1 MAMRRNQPKVQ
12 AKDLPESG
20 VTNSA
25 SFRPGEK
32 RPITGATICGSIGTA
47 MASAR
52 KPATRLSPASRRK
65 RKSLRCGIAT
75 DSSRGFRGI
84 RAPSCGKINATLKK
98 PRGTMNFR
106 QTINLFTAIFVAAL
120 IALLVGPRAAMT
132 RQATRKKQQTPTI
145 DEYQPKSTLVT
156 KEHKVERAKFPFIDI
171 HSHHWN
177 PTAAEVDQL
186 VKEMDTINL
195 RVMVNLSGG
204 TGEQLKNTVAVMK
217 GRYPDRFVVFANMSY
232 DDLNTPG
239 FGKHVAARLE
249 EDVKNGAQGLK
260 IFKNF
265 GMDLKYATGERVH
278 VDDPEFDAVWD
289 KCAELRIPVL
299 IHIAA
304 PSPFFDPWDYHN
316 ERWLELKQF
325 PGRARAPEKYPPFE
339 TLMTERNHLFAKH
352 PKTNFIAAH
361 LAFHG
366 NDLERLGKT
375 LDSLPNMYVD
385 IAAVLAELG
394 RQPYSAHDFLVK
406 YQDRVLM
413 GKDIYEVNEYKW
425 YFRAL
430 ETRDEYFEYY
440 RPRHPFWRIYGVQV
454 PDEVL
459 KKVYYKNALKLVP
472 GIDAKAFPE

>member
-1 MAMRRNQPKVQ
+1 MKLGRP
-12 AKDLPESG
+12 
-20 VTNSA
+20 VTLLT
-25 SFRPGEK
+25 F
-32 RPITGATICGSIGTA
+32 
-47 MASAR
+47 
-52 KPATRLSPASRRK
+52 
-65 RKSLRCGIAT
+65 
-75 DSSRGFRGI
+75 
-84 RAPSCGKINATLKK
+84 
-98 PRGTMNFR
+98 
-106 QTINLFTAIFVAAL
+106 FVAVL
-120 IALLVGPRAAMT
+120 WTLLCVWARVGKAQQDQSA
-132 RQATRKKQQTPTI
+132 KKNQQTPTI
-145 DEYQPKSTLVT
+145 EEYQPKSTLVT
-156 KEHKVERAKFPFIDI
+156 KEHKIERAKFPFVDI

-177 PTAAEVDQL
+177 PTAEEVDRL

-204 TGEQLKNTVAVMK
+204 TGEQLRQTVATMK
-217 GRYPDRFVVFANMSY
+217 GRYQDRFVVFANLKY
-232 DDLNTPG
+232 DDLNTSG
-239 FGKHVAARLE
+239 YGKRAAERLE
-249 EDVKNGAQGLK
+249 QDVRNGAQGLK

-265 GMDLKYATGERVH
+265 GMDLKYANGQRVH
-278 VDDPEFDAVWD
+278 VDDPEFDPVWD
-289 KCAELRIPVL
+289 KCAELKIPVL
-299 IHIAA
+299 IHIAE
-304 PSPFFDPWDYHN
+304 PSAFFDPWDYHN

-325 PGRARAPEKYPPFE
+325 PGRARPPERYPPFE
-339 TLMTERNHLFAKH
+339 TLIVERNHLFAKH
-352 PKTNFIAAH
+352 PNTNFIAAH

-440 RPRHPFWRIYGVQV
+440 RSRHAFWRIYGFQM

-472 GIDAKAFPE
+472 GIDTKAFPE

>member
-1 MAMRRNQPKVQ
+1 MLFAWARAGKAQQGQGAKKNQPT
-12 AKDLPESG
+12 L
-20 VTNSA
+20 
-25 SFRPGEK
+25 
-32 RPITGATICGSIGTA
+32 TIE
-47 MASAR
+47 
-52 KPATRLSPASRRK
+52 
-65 RKSLRCGIAT
+65 
-75 DSSRGFRGI
+75 
-84 RAPSCGKINATLKK
+84 
-98 PRGTMNFR
+98 
-106 QTINLFTAIFVAAL
+106 
-120 IALLVGPRAAMT
+120 
-132 RQATRKKQQTPTI
+132 
-145 DEYQPKSTLVT
+145 EYQPKSTLVT

-177 PTAAEVDQL
+177 PTAQEVDRL

-204 TGEQLKNTVAVMK
+204 TEEQLRQTVAVMK
-217 GRYPDRFVVFANMSY
+217 GRYPDRFVVFANLSY

-239 FGKHVAARLE
+239 YGKRAAQRLE
-249 EDVKNGAQGLK
+249 QDFKNGAQGLK

-265 GMDLKYATGERVH
+265 GMDLKYANGERVH

-299 IHIAA
+299 IHIAE
-304 PSPFFDPWDYHN
+304 PSAFFDPWDYHN

-325 PGRARAPEKYPPFE
+325 PGRARPPEKYPPFE
-339 TLMTERNHLFAKH
+339 TLMSERNHLFAKH
-352 PKTNFIAAH
+352 PQTNFIAAH
-361 LAFHG
+361 LGFHG
-366 NDLERLGKT
+366 NDLERLGK
-375 LDSLPNMYVD
+375 LFDSLPNVYVD

-440 RPRHPFWRIYGVQV
+440 RPRHAFWRIYGFQV

>member
-1 MAMRRNQPKVQ
+1 MFAVFI
-12 AKDLPESG
+12 
-20 VTNSA
+20 VW
-25 SFRPGEK
+25 
-32 RPITGATICGSIGTA
+32 
-47 MASAR
+47 
-52 KPATRLSPASRRK
+52 
-65 RKSLRCGIAT
+65 
-75 DSSRGFRGI
+75 
-84 RAPSCGKINATLKK
+84 
-98 PRGTMNFR
+98 
-106 QTINLFTAIFVAAL
+106 
-120 IALLVGPRAAMT
+120 PRAGMT
-132 RQATRKKQQTPTI
+132 QQQQTSQKSQQTPTI

-156 KEHKVERAKFPFIDI
+156 KEHKIERAKFPFIDI

-177 PTAAEVDQL
+177 PTPEEVDRL

-204 TGEQLKNTVAVMK
+204 TGEELKKTVAVMK

-239 FGKHVAARLE
+239 FGKRVAARLE
-249 EDVKNGAQGLK
+249 QDVRNGAQGLK

-265 GMDLKYATGERVH
+265 GMDLKYAGGERVH
-278 VDDPEFDAVWD
+278 VDDPEFDAVFE
-289 KCAELRIPVL
+289 KCAEMKIPVL
-299 IHIAA
+299 IHVAE
-304 PSPFFDPWDYHN
+304 PSAFFDPWDYHN
-316 ERWLELKQF
+316 ERWQELKEF
-325 PGRARAPEKYPPFE
+325 PGRARPPAKYPPFE

-361 LAFHG
+361 LGFHG
-366 NDLERLGKT
+366 NDLERLGK
-375 LDSLPNMYVD
+375 LFDANPNVYVD

-440 RPRHPFWRIYGVQV
+440 RKRHAFWRIYGFQV

-472 GIDAKAFPE
+472 GINTKAFPE

>member
-1 MAMRRNQPKVQ
+1 MRLRN
-12 AKDLPESG
+12 AL
-20 VTNSA
+20 
-25 SFRPGEK
+25 F
-32 RPITGATICGSIGTA
+32 
-47 MASAR
+47 
-52 KPATRLSPASRRK
+52 
-65 RKSLRCGIAT
+65 SL
-75 DSSRGFRGI
+75 
-84 RAPSCGKINATLKK
+84 
-98 PRGTMNFR
+98 
-106 QTINLFTAIFVAAL
+106 LFLLAIL
-120 IALLVGPRAAMT
+120 GLLLVRTHAGAP
-132 RQATRKKQQTPTI
+132 QQDQKKYSQTPTI
-145 DEYQPKSTLVT
+145 EEYQPKSTLVT

-177 PTAAEVDQL
+177 PTAEEVDRL
-186 VKEMDTINL
+186 VREMDTINL

-204 TGEQLKNTVAVMK
+204 TGEQLRQTVATMK
-217 GRYPDRFVVFANMSY
+217 GRHADRFVVFANLSY
-232 DDLNTPG
+232 DDINTPG
-239 FGKHVAARLE
+239 YGKRAAARLE
-249 EDVKNGAQGLK
+249 QDVKNGAQGLK

-265 GMDLKYATGERVH
+265 GMDVKYANGARVH
-278 VDDPEFDAVWD
+278 VDDPELDPVWD
-289 KCAELRIPVL
+289 KCAELGLPVL
-299 IHIAA
+299 IHIAEPA
-304 PSPFFDPWDYHN
+304 PFFDPWDYNN

-325 PGRARAPEKYPPFE
+325 PGRARPPEKYPPFE
-339 TLMTERNHLFAKH
+339 TLIAERNHLFAKH

-413 GKDIYEVNEYKW
+413 GKDIYDVNEYKW
-425 YFRAL
+425 YFRSL

-440 RPRHPFWRIYGVQV
+440 RARHAFWRIYGFQV

-472 GIDAKAFPE
+472 GIDAKPFPE